1 MRPVFWFRSGFRL
14 LCLLAFMLSMLAP
27 ALAVR
32 PDEML
37 KDPALEAR
45 ARAVSSELRCLVC
58 QNQSIDDS
66 DADLAHD
73 LRVLVRDRI
82 TAGDSDA
89 AVKDYLVQR
98 YGDFILLRPRFT
110 LGNALLW
117 AAGPIAFLGG
127 LIAIWFT
134 TKGSRERKDRPLSE
148 SEEARIE
155 AIIARS
161 FRDH

>member
-1 MRPVFWFRSGFRL
+1 M
-14 LCLLAFMLSMLAP
+14 LAMLSP

-37 KDPALEAR
+37 ADPAMEAR
-45 ARAVSSELRCLVC
+45 ARAISAELRCLVC

-73 LRVLVRDRI
+73 LRVLVRDRLK
-82 TAGDSDA
+82 AGDSDA
-89 AVKDYLVQR
+89 GVKDYLVQR
-98 YGDFILLRPRFT
+98 YGDYVLLRPRFT

-117 AAGPIAFLGG
+117 AAGPIALLGG
-127 LIAIWFT
+127 LVAIWFT
-134 TKGSRERKDRPLSE
+134 TRETRRRAETSLSDDE
-148 SEEARIE
+148 SARVE

-161 FRDH
+161 LRDH

>member
-1 MRPVFWFRSGFRL
+1 MPMHKWMTIPIL
-14 LCLLAFMLSMLAP
+14 LSLAIGLALP

-37 KDPALEAR
+37 KDPGLETR
-45 ARAVSSELRCLVC
+45 ARAISSELRCLVC

-82 TAGDSDA
+82 KAGDSDQ

-98 YGDFILLRPRFT
+98 YGEYVLLRPAFNLHT
-110 LGNALLW
+110 LLLW
-117 AAGPIAFLGG
+117 AAGPIALFGG
-127 LIAIWFT
+127 LIAVWFST
-134 TKGSRERKDRPLSE
+134 RETRRRAVRPLSE
-148 SEEARIE
+148 AEEARVE
-155 AIIARS
+155 ALIARS
-161 FRDH
+161 LRDH